1 MKRWTRAVFH
11 NWRIKLACLAAA
23 TLIWLFIKHS
33 IREDAAAPS
42 PPAAVAPMPPLP

>member
-23 TLIWLFIKHS
+23 TLIWLFIKHNVVDDS
-33 IREDAAAPS
+33 GRNA
-42 PPAAVAPMPPLP
+42 PPAAIVPSG

>member
-23 TLIWLFIKHS
+23 TLIWLFIKHNVT
-33 IREDAAAPS
+33 EDSARDT
-42 PPAAVAPMPPLP
+42 PPAALRPGG